1 MEMKQSGPERL
12 AAFEAMLAEVERQYR
27 ETEARMADLKAQG
40 RERSATYRQLLGNK
54 LTLRQLLSLYEAHGL
69 RKEENE

>member
-27 ETEARMADLKAQG
+27 ETEARMADLKARG

-54 LTLRQLLSLYEAHGL
+54 LTLRQMLSLYESHGL
-69 RKEENE
+69 RNKEP

>member
-1 MEMKQSGPERL
+1 MELKTDGPERL
-12 AAFEAMLAEVERQYR
+12 AAFEAMLAEMEQQYR

-40 RERSATYRQLLGNK
+40 RERSATYRQLMGNK
-54 LTLRQLLSLYEAHGL
+54 LTYRQMLSLYEAHGL